1 MENNRSRAGRKTENR
16 ARPQMGPAPLAVWA
30 AGAGAVL
37 QLVVLRQIG
46 QGGDVLFA
54 SHGLVFGVLFL
65 AAAFP
70 VPNGVA
76 GAARARM
83 KKGKTGEASRL
94 FSVSLILALAVGAI
108 LAALLF
114 FGGGWIAGRAGGRES
129 AAVWRAL
136 ALAALFAAGSGAVRG
151 YFYGMGVSAPGVISI
166 LLEAAGGG
174 AAALWLAAAGQAQGE
189 RSALVYGTD
198 LYRNVFGAEGAVLGL
213 GAGAAL
219 SFGFLLL
226 ALMVCRREMFS
237 PGGRKKS
244 PAALG
249 LEISAAA
256 LPGIVT
262 VLAFGGCFLSGAFRL
277 AGEDGAAWAGIG
289 RSRLAVWA
297 VSSAVC
303 ALGVGRA
310 SYLPRARRSMRT
322 CLTSAAVRTAAA
334 GAVGGLVLALAWRPL
349 SAFLFP
355 GTEAPSLGAAVLN
368 GVTVLFLSLAAVTAA
383 ALFSLGKRW
392 VAAAAA
398 LVALA
403 VSLVLS
409 RLLPAALPDSVLRL
423 TAAQAAGPAC
433 FCLLT
438 GAALALM
445 AGGGGSRTEKNSRPE
460 PVRGRSRRR

>member
-1 MENNRSRAGRKTENR
+1 
-16 ARPQMGPAPLAVWA
+16 MGPAPLAVWA

-54 SHGLVFGVLFL
+54 SPGLVYGVLFL
-65 AAAFP
+65 AAAFA

-76 GAARARM
+76 GAVRARM

-423 TAAQAAGPAC
+423 TGAQAAGAGC
-433 FCLLT
+433 LCLLT